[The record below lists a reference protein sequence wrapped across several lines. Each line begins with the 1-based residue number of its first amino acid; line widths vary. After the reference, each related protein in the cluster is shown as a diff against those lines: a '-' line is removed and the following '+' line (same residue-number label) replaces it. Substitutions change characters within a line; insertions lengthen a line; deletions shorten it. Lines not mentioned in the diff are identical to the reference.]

1 MNRFAWLFSLV
12 AALMVLGG
20 PVRAGGYEQQWAHG
34 SVILTSGDT
43 IDGPVIY
50 HHEEETLE
58 IRLTNGTA
66 RTFAAINV
74 SYFVVSDEAAPRGL
88 NRYSPVMM
96 GPYFGGRSGMWMP
109 PAGANRRDQA
119 PVKLY
124 VTYMWDRDN
133 DYSDFRAP
141 AFFQQ
146 LTDGNTRLLKRE
158 KLVQRSVSPYGPYGG
173 YGMGG
178 AMGGAMGGGYY
189 TEVQNS
195 YFLADPQGNITPLRN
210 TKKDLLAYFGPNAK
224 RIQTYVKENR
234 LSYSD
239 PNELPLILRY
249 ADSLGEG

>member
-1 MNRFAWLFSLV
+1 MNRFARLFGLG
-12 AALMVLGG
+12 AALMVLAGS
-20 PVRAGGYEQQWAHG
+20 PARAGGYEQQWASG

-58 IRLTNGTA
+58 IRLANGTA

-74 SYFVVSDEAAPRGL
+74 SYFVVSDEATPRGL
-88 NRYSPVMM
+88 TRYSPVMM
-96 GPYFGGRSGMWMP
+96 GPYYGRPAGMWQQQ
-109 PAGANRRDQA
+109 GSDRRDES

-146 LTDGNTRLLKRE
+146 LTDGNVRLLKRE
-158 KLVQRSVSPYGPYGG
+158 KLVQRTATPYGPYGSG
-173 YGMGG
+173 YGMGSPM
-178 AMGGAMGGGYY
+178 AGGYY

-195 YFLADPQGNITPLRN
+195 YYIADPQGNLTALRN
-210 TKKDLLAYFGPNAK
+210 MKKDLLAYFGKHA
-224 RIQTYVKENR
+224 RQIQEFAKENH

-239 PNELPLILRY
+239 PNELPLILKY
-249 ADSLGEG
+249 ADSLGAG

>member
-1 MNRFAWLFSLV
+1 MNRFACLFGLI
-12 AALMVLGG
+12 AALTVFAG
-20 PVRAGGYEQQWAHG
+20 PARAGGYEQQWAHG

-58 IRLTNGTA
+58 IRLANGTA

-74 SYFVVSDEAAPRGL
+74 SYFVVSDEATPRGL
-88 NRYSPVMM
+88 TRYSPVMM
-96 GPYFGGRSGMWMP
+96 GPYYGR
-109 PAGANRRDQA
+109 PAGPWQQGNDRRDKA

-146 LTDGNTRLLKRE
+146 ITDGNVRLLKRE
-158 KLVQRSVSPYGPYGG
+158 KLVQRTASPYGYGG
-173 YGMGG
+173 YGGIGG
-178 AMGGAMGGGYY
+178 YPLGGYY

-195 YFLADPQGNITPLRN
+195 FFLADPQGNLTALRN
-210 TKKDLLAYFGPNAK
+210 LKKDLLAYFGKHAK
-224 RIQTYVKENR
+224 QIQAFAKENH
-234 LSYSD
+234 LSYTD

-249 ADSLGEG
+249 ADSLGAG